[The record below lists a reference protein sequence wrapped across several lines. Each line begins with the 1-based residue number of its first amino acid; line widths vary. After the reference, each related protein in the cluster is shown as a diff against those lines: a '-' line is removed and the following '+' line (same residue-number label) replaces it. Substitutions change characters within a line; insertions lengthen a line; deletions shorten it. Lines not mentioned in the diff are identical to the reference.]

1 MNDKSWDFLLNHY
14 NSPLNDTDGTIYF
27 QNFESMPDQRRL
39 ELLSVILETG
49 LPKRERLIFSCTCYD
64 GAPPDTTRLFSMKL
78 GCLVLRLPP
87 LRSRSDEIPSLASL
101 YLASLNLELGKQISG
116 FDPRAMELL
125 TRYEWP
131 NNYTQFKGVLY
142 ELAALTTSSYIRS
155 SAVAELLTRERSL
168 NRGVPPRPDAAAQGQ
183 TLDEIIRSAIWQA
196 VSANNGNQTA
206 AARQLG
212 ISRTTMW
219 RYLKQED
226 KPAKAAGKRAEQ

>member
-1 MNDKSWDFLLNHY
+1 
-14 NSPLNDTDGTIYF
+14 
-27 QNFESMPDQRRL
+27 
-39 ELLSVILETG
+39 
-49 LPKRERLIFSCTCYD
+49 
-64 GAPPDTTRLFSMKL
+64 
-78 GCLVLRLPP
+78 
-87 LRSRSDEIPSLASL
+87 
-101 YLASLNLELGKQISG
+101 
-116 FDPRAMELL
+116 MELL

-219 RYLKQED
+219 RYPQAGGQARQSGGENAQNSEVSYGQKRKQQGISD
-226 KPAKAAGKRAEQ
+226 L